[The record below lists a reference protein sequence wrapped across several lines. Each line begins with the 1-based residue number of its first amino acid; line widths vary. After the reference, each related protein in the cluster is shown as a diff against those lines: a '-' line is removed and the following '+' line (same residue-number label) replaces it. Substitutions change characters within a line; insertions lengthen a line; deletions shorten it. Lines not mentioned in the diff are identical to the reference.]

1 MNNDKYNTEFLCTYM
16 FYDLNL
22 AKINPLSKKYMDC
35 KKEQVV
41 LRNYESDSDEED
53 ITNDQDSADY
63 LYRNELL
70 NAFNLTEYNDI
81 ILNTKINELYKF
93 LFLDDTHLDTNLD
106 THIDKLK
113 LIVSDLSEKYFNS
126 MEAGFMMLFS
136 YELFHITHNIL
147 FNIFYNKNDEE
158 LWNAYKLV
166 LYSVF
171 ETKV

>member
-22 AKINPLSKKYMDC
+22 AKINPLSKKYIDC
-35 KKEQVV
+35 KKKQVV
-41 LRNYESDSDEED
+41 IRNYESDSDEED
-53 ITNDQDSADY
+53 LTNDQDSADY

-70 NAFNLTEYNDI
+70 TAFNLTEYNDI

-93 LFLDDTHLDTNLD
+93 LFIDTYLDTQ
-106 THIDKLK
+106 IDQLK
-113 LIVSDLSEKYFNS
+113 CIISDLSEKYFNS

-158 LWNAYKLV
+158 LWNAYKIV

>member
-22 AKINPLSKKYMDC
+22 AKINPLSKKYIDC
-35 KKEQVV
+35 KKKQVV
-41 LRNYESDSDEED
+41 IRNYESDSYEED
-53 ITNDQDSADY
+53 LTNDQDSADY

-70 NAFNLTEYNDI
+70 TAFNLTEYNDI

-93 LFLDDTHLDTNLD
+93 LFIDTYLDTQ
-106 THIDKLK
+106 IDQLK
-113 LIVSDLSEKYFNS
+113 CIISDLSEKYFNS

-158 LWNAYKLV
+158 LWNAYKIV